1 MQDIA
6 TVDKDNNSVYSRNT
20 LIAGQL
26 ISSQYYRTCEVKN
39 IMSML
44 MNLIGAALLVLSA
57 VYIFRRKSH
66 GKRINAYFCNAVRLY
81 ALTNEE
87 DARIAIVTAA
97 KVAPKRQRGSMV
109 KYLQSMASDIKNMS
123 ENDSKL
129 KPHTDKF
136 VESSIELAEEIS
148 SKEWTISD
156 ITKQKEEL
164 GSINSEYLVALDKA
178 DSTIFSKKHPQLF
191 K

>member
-1 MQDIA
+1 MI
-6 TVDKDNNSVYSRNT
+6 
-20 LIAGQL
+20 I
-26 ISSQYYRTCEVKN
+26 
-39 IMSML
+39 L
-44 MNLIGAALLVLSA
+44 MNLIGTALLVLFA
-57 VYIFRRKSH
+57 VYIFRKKSRE
-66 GKRINAYFCNAVRLY
+66 KQINAYFCRAVRLY

-97 KVAPKRQRGSMV
+97 KVAAKKQRGSMV

-123 ENDSKL
+123 EIDLKV

-148 SKEWTISD
+148 SREWTTSD
-156 ITKQKEEL
+156 IIKQKEEL
-164 GSINSEYLVALDKA
+164 GNINSEYLVALDKA
-178 DSTIFSKKHPQLF
+178 DPTIFAHKYPQFF

>member
-1 MQDIA
+1 MGFL
-6 TVDKDNNSVYSRNT
+6 V
-20 LIAGQL
+20 
-26 ISSQYYRTCEVKN
+26 
-39 IMSML
+39 
-44 MNLIGAALLVLSA
+44 NLICSALLVLLG
-57 VYIFRRKSH
+57 VYFYRKKTRE
-66 GKRINAYFCNAVRLY
+66 KRINAYFCTAVRVY
-81 ALTNEE
+81 ALTDEE
-87 DARIAIVTAA
+87 DARVAILTAA
-97 KVAPKRQRGSMV
+97 KVSAKKQRGSMV

-123 ENDSKL
+123 DNDSKL

-178 DSTIFSKKHPQLF
+178 DSTIFAKKHPQLF